1 MRRHALLPLL
11 FACLGLSAVAESGSA
26 EATLELALPASATR
40 GTTLDALQQARA
52 RLAEL
57 GIDTQRCGTDL
68 AHGTLVV
75 DLVDDAEK
83 KAVLAA
89 GFQVVR
95 SFDAK
100 PLAQS
105 RTQSQY
111 LDPAN
116 VDSALAQIHSDHPSI
131 TRRFVVG
138 TTFEGREIHG
148 IEISNQP
155 GVDEDE
161 PALLWN
167 GQHHSREVA
176 TSHVAMDVVE
186 RLTDGYGSDATLTR
200 WVNDYKT
207 VVVPMVNPDGTQYVF
222 SFNSNWR
229 KNRRAYEGSCVG
241 VDLNR
246 NYPYRWGPA
255 GCTTPSS
262 CASFTY
268 PGPSASSEAET
279 LGMIDLAEY
288 WNFTLATSYHSFGR
302 FIDYP
307 YACSTGNPA
316 DRVPEHDV
324 IDEIMNGMADA
335 IDAVDAVPR
344 YDVYSPTALGPLNGD
359 DTSWYF
365 AAQGT
370 YAMVVE
376 VGTAF
381 EPAFSQVAG
390 IVSRNRGGWRY
401 LYERL
406 DAARIDVHTT
416 DALTSNPI
424 EAIVTLTQSS
434 YDTGESPRVTSLP
447 FGRWTYLV
455 PANASYSVR
464 VSAPGYA
471 QQEFEVSVGSTPA
484 TLDVALSPDAAP
496 IPTGPRWLTW
506 LLAATLLAV
515 ASLRRRS
522 TWGTPPATHDR

>member
-57 GIDTQRCGTDL
+57 GIDSQRCGTAL

-116 VDSALAQIHSDHPSI
+116 VDSALAQIHSAHPSI

-176 TSHVAMDVVE
+176 TSHLAMDVVE
-186 RLTDGYGSDATLTR
+186 R
-200 WVNDYKT
+200 
-207 VVVPMVNPDGTQYVF
+207 Q
-222 SFNSNWR
+222 
-229 KNRRAYEGSCVG
+229 
-241 VDLNR
+241 
-246 NYPYRWGPA
+246 
-255 GCTTPSS
+255 
-262 CASFTY
+262 
-268 PGPSASSEAET
+268 
-279 LGMIDLAEY
+279 
-288 WNFTLATSYHSFGR
+288 
-302 FIDYP
+302 
-307 YACSTGNPA
+307 
-316 DRVPEHDV
+316 
-324 IDEIMNGMADA
+324 
-335 IDAVDAVPR
+335 
-344 YDVYSPTALGPLNGD
+344 
-359 DTSWYF
+359 
-365 AAQGT
+365 
-370 YAMVVE
+370 
-376 VGTAF
+376 
-381 EPAFSQVAG
+381 
-390 IVSRNRGGWRY
+390 
-401 LYERL
+401 
-406 DAARIDVHTT
+406 
-416 DALTSNPI
+416 
-424 EAIVTLTQSS
+424 
-434 YDTGESPRVTSLP
+434 
-447 FGRWTYLV
+447 
-455 PANASYSVR
+455 
-464 VSAPGYA
+464 
-471 QQEFEVSVGSTPA
+471 
-484 TLDVALSPDAAP
+484 
-496 IPTGPRWLTW
+496 
-506 LLAATLLAV
+506 
-515 ASLRRRS
+515 
-522 TWGTPPATHDR
+522 